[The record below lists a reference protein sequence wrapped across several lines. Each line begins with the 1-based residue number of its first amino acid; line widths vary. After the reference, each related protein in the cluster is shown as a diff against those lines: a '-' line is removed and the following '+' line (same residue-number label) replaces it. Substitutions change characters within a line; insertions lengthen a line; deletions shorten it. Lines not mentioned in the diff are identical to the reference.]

1 MALRWH
7 HLEALKT
14 PGHGGEKAASKM
26 EEKEV
31 TEGWGEGWGDPPRA
45 QTHESDSAA
54 RQLGVKP
61 LPAII
66 VYRVH

>member
-7 HLEALKT
+7 HLEALKI

-26 EEKEV
+26 EEEEV
-31 TEGWGEGWGDPPRA
+31 TEDWGEGWGDPPRA
-45 QTHESDSAA
+45 QSHKSDSAA
-54 RQLGVKP
+54 QPLGVKP